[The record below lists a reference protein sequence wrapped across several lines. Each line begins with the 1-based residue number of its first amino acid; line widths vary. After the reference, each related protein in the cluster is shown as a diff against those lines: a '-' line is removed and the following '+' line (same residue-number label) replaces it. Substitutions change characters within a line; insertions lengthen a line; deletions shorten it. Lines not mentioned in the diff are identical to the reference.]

1 MKMKDVHIFLNGL
14 RLNAGAIWLVNDIIK
29 FSAPKKFEKVAKD
42 FIEENK
48 NQIVSIL
55 NENQI
60 FSKKKFLDTVILR
73 DNSLT
78 YYPLSLLQERLWFIE
93 KDEVGIKPT
102 RTPLVFEFDDTI
114 DLEGIKY
121 AIRQVVSRHE
131 VLGSTI
137 EQHDS
142 QGCAAIVHNEILS
155 FEEIIFTNVEEAKS
169 ALKEDINRP
178 FDLSR
183 NYPIRVKFYATS
195 EVSLNSTLLL
205 IDIHPIVADNWS
217 LNIFQKELN
226 VCYEAYINK
235 NFCLPTL
242 DIQYK
247 DYALWQ
253 RTYLTEEILTKQLE
267 YWKTKLWD
275 YQNLDLPTDHARS
288 NKTNFSNSSQKFIF
302 DKVISQQLRA
312 LANKY
317 NTSLHNV
324 MLSSFGILLGKYTSQ
339 SDIVVGRISTNRQN
353 PQTEG
358 LIGLFANRLA
368 VRIQLSEKQ
377 NFESLIKQVHKDQV
391 EAQLN
396 QDLPFEKLVKE
407 LDIQR
412 DALRHPVFQIMLSV
426 NSYEKDLRQK
436 KHLNTIQQEENYDVA
451 EFDLSII
458 LDDSR
463 EEISGRIMYAVA
475 LFEKETIERLISN
488 YTYLIVQLTE
498 SPKKFYSQF
507 GLLDPKEYKKIVYQ
521 WNETNKDYPGD
532 KTIHQLFQE
541 QAEKSPEEVALVYE
555 QQKLTYKELNEKSNQ
570 LARHIQTQYKQRTN
584 QSLNSDS
591 FIALYLDRNL
601 EMVVGILAVLK
612 AGGAYVPIDPG
623 YPQERVDY
631 ILEDTCAELLLSQK
645 HLVGERQNQLPRDKV
660 INIDLAEDIYSKEDA
675 SKLPQHSKSTDL
687 AYVIYTSGTTGR
699 PKGVMVEHR
708 AAVNTLF
715 AMRGIYNRSKI
726 SRVTAYTA
734 YTFDVSVS
742 EIFNSLIG
750 GLELHI
756 LAGNTR
762 RDGALLADY
771 MISNKINLAYL
782 PPILLGQLPERV
794 YPDLKGVVYAGEPCE
809 RQTAK
814 LWSARAELYNYYGPT
829 EASIYATGKR
839 IQECEV
845 EQIGLP
851 IQNTKAYILDPNG
864 IPVPIGVIGELYI
877 GGAGLARGYL
887 KRPDLTGERFIPNP
901 YATESDKTNGYTRL
915 YRTGDL
921 VRWLS
926 DGNIEFIGR
935 NDDQVKIRGYRIE
948 LGEIEY
954 ALTQILGIKQGCVL
968 VKERKTDSG
977 SSKYLVAY
985 YVQDNSEN
993 LITQETI
1000 LDSLSHL
1007 LPEYMVPSALVE
1019 MKSFPLT
1026 INGKLDKSALPNPVF
1041 SSSTGEYVAPAT
1053 EMEIEL
1059 CRIWQKVLGIDRV
1072 GVTDEFFRIGGNSIL
1087 AIQVSHQMSKAL
1099 GFDTQVA
1106 DVFRY
1111 KNISQLL
1118 FHCIDK
1124 AQISISKI
1132 EGNEAI
1138 LSFAQDRLWFIE
1150 QYEEGTNAYHIPAV
1164 YELNVDVDV
1173 EGIKYAIRQV
1183 VSRHEVLR
1191 STIESRNG
1199 QGIQVVHDAPL
1210 GIEEVTLLKHDDYEA
1225 LIREDINR
1233 PFNLSSEY
1241 PIRVKLYKIPS
1252 DDSKNGNPLGRT
1264 LLLINTHHIAT
1275 DGWSVDILQ
1284 KELVEYYKAYVRHN
1298 FDFGLPALEIQYKD
1312 YAVWQ
1317 RTYLSGEILEKQI
1330 KYWKDKLSDYQN
1342 LDLPIDFPRPN
1353 RVDYKGAYL
1362 RFSFD
1367 RQISNKLRMLALQSG
1382 TTLHGVMLSGLSILL
1397 GKYTGQDD
1405 IIIGSP
1411 TANRHHRQTEELIGF
1426 FVNTQVNRILLNPE
1440 QSYESLIKEVHQGQ
1454 VEAQLNQDLP
1464 FERLVEE
1471 LGVTRDT
1478 TRHPIFQ
1485 VMFSVQDFSNQGKV
1499 FDYEK
1504 GYLMPIEIESAYEVE
1519 LFDLSIFIDD
1529 SQEEIAGQISYATSL
1544 FQRNTLERFIHH
1556 YTHLVSQLAE
1566 TPSKK
1571 HSQISLLS
1579 SDEYRQI
1586 IYQWNETDKDY
1597 PKDRTI
1603 HQLFQ
1608 EQVEK
1613 TPNSVALEY
1622 DGHRLTYKEL
1632 NEKSNQLAR
1641 HIREQY
1647 QQKTGRS
1654 FAVNSI
1660 IALYLDR
1667 GIESVVGMLGIMKA
1681 GGAYVPI
1688 ETTYPQERVDYILG
1702 DTQTELVLSQRHLT
1716 KDGPNLLPQDKI
1728 IYIDITEGFFG
1739 SEDKS
1744 NLPPH
1749 SKSEDLAYIIYTS
1762 GTTGKPKGVELT
1774 HKGLCNL
1781 AFVQRNLLG
1790 INAESKMLQ
1799 YASLVFDASVWEIFS
1814 TLPFGAELSIIPSS
1828 IKQDAYLLSDYLAS
1842 HKITVTLLPPVMLS
1856 SMPYTQLPALQTL
1869 LVGGDLSSLE
1879 TMDKWSRGRTLIN
1892 AYGPTEGTVISTMH
1906 TYAERDLNTNI
1917 GKPIDNTKAYVLS
1930 SDLNPVPIGIIGELY
1945 IGGISLAQG
1954 YLKRSDLTEERF
1966 VHNPFATQLD
1976 REKGY
1981 TRLYRTGDFVKWLPD
1996 GNLEFIGRNDGQVKI
2011 HGHRIELGEIE
2022 HALNQ
2027 IPGVKNSCVLV
2038 KERKTDTGNNKYL
2051 VAYYVLD
2058 HVEDLPTQS
2067 AIHDKLSQGLP
2078 DYMIP
2083 SALVPIESFP
2093 LTINGKLD
2101 KRALPDPDFSLLVE
2115 SYVTPTTNVETEVCK
2130 IWREVL
2136 GLERVGITDDFF
2148 RIGGNSILA
2157 IQVSHRM
2164 SKALACDIKV
2174 ADVFKQKTISQLLI
2188 HSLGHA
2194 QINIPK
2200 IITNEAPLSF
2210 AQDRLWFI
2218 EQFEEGTNA
2227 YHIPAVYELVAST
2240 DVEGVK
2246 YALRQIVSRHE
2257 ILRSTI
2263 VQIEGHG
2270 VQVVQD
2276 KPLSIEEI
2284 VIPDNGDYE
2293 SLLKAD
2299 INRPFNLSSEYP
2311 IRVKFYHIQPT
2322 REVSKNKSSRTL
2334 LLINTHHIASDG
2346 WSMDILQ
2353 KELNAYYEGF
2363 VNQNVDFSLPT
2374 LDIQYK
2380 DYAVWQR
2387 TYLTGDILEKQL
2399 RYWANSLSGYQSL
2412 ELPTDFPR
2420 PSKVDYSGSSQ
2431 VFTIDHEVSRQ
2442 LRMLA
2447 QRHGTTL
2454 HSVML
2459 GSVSILL
2466 NKYTSQD
2473 DIIIGSPIAN
2483 RHHRQTEGLIGFF
2496 INTQAN
2502 RILLN
2507 RTQSYDNL
2515 ILQVHQGQVEAQL
2528 HQDLPFE
2535 KLVEEL
2541 GVTRDTSRHPIFQVI
2556 FSVQSFGNQTQTQKS
2571 QKNYIRPLH
2580 FEAYYEIEKFDLS
2593 IFIDDSLEE
2602 ITGQISYATSL
2613 FHKETI
2619 ERLIAHYKHLLTM
2632 LVESPEMPYSRLGL
2646 LDTEEYQRIV
2656 YQWNETGREY
2666 SRDKTLHQ
2674 LFQDQAEKTPMSTAL
2689 VYEQQKLTYKELNE
2703 RSNQLAQYIRNQYQQ
2718 RTNQPLNA
2726 DTPIALYLNRSLEM
2740 VIGIL
2745 AVLKAGG
2752 TYVPIDITYPLD
2764 RVDYILEDTQA
2775 EIILSQKYINTE
2787 SQAQLPE
2794 GKIICIDLDEK
2805 LYKEEDSS
2813 NLLLPSSSSDLAYI
2827 IYTSGTT
2834 GRPKGVMVEHRAVVN
2849 TLFSMQGIYDG
2860 SKISRVT
2867 AYTSYTFDVSV
2878 SEIFN
2883 SLIEGLELHILAGDT
2898 RRDSALLADYLMS
2911 NRINLAYL
2919 PPILLG
2925 QLPQRVYPD
2934 LSMMIYAGEP
2944 CDRQTAK
2951 IWSARVEL
2959 FNYYG
2964 PTETS
2969 IYATGKRILG
2979 GEVEQIGRPIQN
2991 IKVYILDPC
3000 GNPVPVG
3007 IIGELHISGAG
3018 LARGYL
3024 KRPELTVERFIP
3036 NPFATESDRT
3046 NGYTRLYKTGDLVR
3060 WLPDGNIEFIG
3071 RNDDQVKIRGF
3082 RIELGEVEH
3091 AILQVTGVRQCCV
3104 LVKERKTETG
3114 NNRYLV
3120 AYYVLDDEHEMLTS
3134 EEILGKMSQLL
3145 PEYMMPSV
3153 LIAMDSLPLN
3163 INGKLDKRALPE
3175 PDFNLSTED
3184 YVAPTTDIELEL
3196 CRIWQEILGL
3206 DRVGTTDDFFRI
3218 GGNSILAIQV
3228 SHRMSKVLNF
3238 DVKVADIF
3246 KYKTISQLL
3255 SNNIRKIQIHI
3266 DKTLAKQADLS
3277 FAQDRLWFIE
3287 QYEEG
3292 TNAYHIPA
3300 LYELDVNTNVKGL
3313 KYAISKIVE
3322 RHEILRSTIEQNDD
3336 QQNGTQVIHD
3346 NPLDIEEVALSDKE
3360 DYDALVKY
3368 DINRPF
3374 NLNSEYPIR
3383 VKFYYI
3389 QSSEATPEEK
3399 TNRTLLLINT
3409 HHIASDGWSIDVFQ
3423 KELYVYY
3430 DAYINNNKDFSLPA
3444 LDIQY
3449 KDYAVWQRKYLTGET
3464 FEKQMSYWKTKLQ
3477 DCQPLELPS
3486 DYNRPTK
3493 IDYRGACQEFT
3504 LGKSVSQKLREMAQH
3519 HGTTLHSVMLSS
3531 VGILMG
3537 KYTGQDDIVIGSPIA
3552 NRHHRQTEGLIGYFV
3567 NIQANRLV
3575 IKIEQSFKDLI
3586 LQVHLDQVEAQLH
3599 QDLPFEKLVDELGV
3613 ARDTSRHP
3621 IFQIVFGVQNFMNT
3635 NKTSDQQ
3642 KNYLRPLQTES
3653 VYEIEKFDLSIFIDD
3668 SLEEITG
3675 QISYATSLFCKETIE
3690 RLIAHYKYLLTL
3702 LVESPEMSYNRIG
3715 LLDQDEYQRIVYQ
3728 WNKTENDYPK
3738 DCTIHQLFQEQVVK
3752 TPNAIALEY
3761 DGQRLTYKELNEKSN
3776 QLAWFIKEQYQ
3787 QKTGRPFALNS
3798 LIALYLDRGLEA
3810 VIGMFAIMKAGG
3822 AYVPM
3827 DTNYPQERVDYILED
3842 TQAELVLCQRH
3853 IIKDGQN
3860 VLPNNKIVFIDLSE
3874 DIFNNGD
3881 RSNLPPYSKPEDL
3894 AYVIYTSGTTGRPKG
3909 VELIHRGLCNLA
3921 FIQKKELGINYG
3933 SKMLQYASLV
3943 FDASVWEIFST
3954 LPFGGE
3960 LSIVPTNVRQD
3971 PSMLCDYLADR
3982 KITTTLLPPVLL
3994 SAMPYTQLPD
4004 LKTLLVGGDLST
4016 QEIMDKWSKGRTLI
4030 NAYGPTEGTV
4040 ISTMH
4045 TFADGDSNT
4054 NIGKPLDNI
4063 KVYVLDNNFIPVP
4076 VGIIGELYVG
4086 GIGLAKGY
4094 LKRPDLTEDRFVF
4107 NPFATEVD
4115 RENGFTRLYKTG
4127 DLVKWLPD
4135 GCLEFI
4141 GRNDGQVK
4149 IRGYRIELGEIE
4161 HALAQLPCVMQ
4172 SCVLVKERKT
4182 ETGNDKYLVGYYV
4195 LDHNNDK
4202 LNQSTIQ
4209 NKLSQVLPDYMVP
4222 SVLVPMES
4230 FPITISGKL
4239 DKRVLPDPEFGNE
4252 EDYVKPET
4260 DLEIKLCQLYAE
4272 VLGMESDQI
4281 STHQNFFRMG
4291 GNSILSIRLKQKL
4304 SQLDEFKQISVADLF
4319 KFNSISKLIQ
4329 SIKPDNEVQYNLQ
4342 YNKVQNNDHEIAII
4356 SISGAFSG
4364 VSNIAELWQL
4374 IANQREGIQFYSKDE
4389 CRELGVEEVLLED
4402 FNYVPV
4408 AGKVKN
4414 IELFDPLFWDISPNE
4429 AKLLDP
4435 QIRKFIE
4442 HCWFA
4447 LESSGYA
4454 QLRKN
4459 LNIGVFAGSGNS
4471 DYFYHHILN
4480 GEMAEQINLW
4490 DASSSNNKDAITTKT
4505 AFLLGL
4511 LGPAISINTACSTG
4525 LISVIEACKNL
4536 RLGACDMALAGGV
4549 SLSMPEQVGY
4559 VYQEGMILSKDGHC
4573 KTFDKESSGTT
4584 GGSGVGVVL
4593 LKRLGDAIKD
4603 KDNILGVIKGYSS
4616 NNDGDRKTGY
4626 TAPSVIGQSECIIN
4640 AQRMAGVTSDQID
4653 YVECHGTATNLGDP
4667 IEIQALREAF
4677 EYNLPKENRSKNK
4690 TILGAVKANI
4700 GHTDSAAGTAGLIK
4714 VCAMLQNSTFPGQP
4728 NFSEPN
4734 PELHLDQTS
4743 FEITKE
4749 NREWLPNPNKQRLAG
4764 VSSFGVGG
4772 TNAHVIIGDY
4782 SPSTR
4787 ELEETIHAKKEQG
4800 DLAQHIILISAKNR
4814 QSLEQYRQELAKYL
4828 DKANSNGQP
4837 INLQDITYTLQERR
4851 EHFSFRSAYCARN
4864 VSELLDKLRLYT
4876 SYAETHAESSNKVVF
4891 MFPGQGA
4898 QYIHM
4903 AKALYDNEQHF
4914 KDCIDQCIAIANRH
4928 VEINLFDVMYP
4939 GDEISQHDINETQW
4953 TQVSLFT
4960 IEYAMAKYLE
4970 HLGVIADAYIGHSI
4984 GEYVAATLS
4993 GVFTLEDA
5001 IRVVVAR
5008 GQLMQAMQSGCM
5020 LAINAKEE
5028 VVKTIVEE
5036 YGCEI
5041 AVINSSEDIVVSG
5054 TNEAIKKLKIDLD
5067 GRAISTISLT
5077 TSHAFH
5083 SRMMEDAA
5091 NEFEGVF
5098 KNIKLKKPIKYFVS
5112 NLTGEIA
5119 KEEVTTCDYWCKQLR
5134 NTVQFA
5140 KGVDCLSR
5148 QYNHKICFIE
5158 VGTGKGLSSFVKN
5171 YKSAN
5176 GYKSLNTL
5184 QLLPSAKE
5192 VRTYQNIESKE
5203 HFRAKLWM
5211 SGIIRKPNESKLFQN
5226 ANLVSGLPT
5235 YQFNYQK
5242 CWLEKGSGRD
5252 TKKVNSVDE
5261 MFYKRSWERTDIKAS
5276 WNTEEIKHKNILVLI
5291 NDKNIQQDGRG
5302 ELLDLL
5308 SSHCNYLNFVIHQQT
5323 NNIKPEFTFDFSD
5336 LSHIKTIFNEK
5347 ARTKAI
5353 DLVIYLSPSIDI
5365 ENPSLDIFAVRNIFN
5380 WSKDTGNKIPKFVSI
5395 SFDNYEVIGNERLQE
5410 RASIIFG
5417 VTKSIPFEYFTSGT
5431 KAFHIDLS
5439 SQESSYKDLLLPVL
5453 VQDEGKDLVVIRGKY
5468 QWFPTYQQVISL
5480 TNQIKTNT
5488 SLQSDGSVF
5497 LITGGLGGIGYAYAN
5512 SIVQKDS
5519 KCTLILLGRTSEA
5532 NLRDDYRTRL
5542 SYLRDTKHHIIY
5554 SPIDIGCEDASPL
5567 IEKLLAENSIKGI
5580 DVILHTAGVAAK
5592 SALTEKTSNDIELV
5606 VRPKIVGI
5614 ENLIKLAKSV
5624 RINYLVS
5631 CSSLA
5636 SILPSLGNMEY
5647 TAANLYLDEISYR
5660 SHPNI
5665 LHILTIG
5672 LNQISDTG
5680 MAIDFMKS
5688 LTTDQGK
5695 TLNSIK
5701 SYEFSDALGKLVHTK
5716 TEKSILLSR
5725 FDFNKEYSDNIRQQN
5740 YTDEKPKNQKKIS
5753 ILEDNYTEAEY
5764 QIAQIFGDVLGVEE
5778 ISLHDDF
5785 FSIGGNSILAI
5796 QVSHR
5801 ISKILDYDVKV
5812 SDIFKHRSI
5821 KVLLSNVSKLE
5832 VADDNIKWEF

>member
-1 MKMKDVHIFLNGL
+1 MSLKN
-14 RLNAGAIWLVNDIIK
+14 
-29 FSAPKKFEKVAKD
+29 
-42 FIEENK
+42 NK
-48 NQIVSIL
+48 NQIERIL
-55 NENQI
+55 NENHR
-60 FSKKKFLDTVILR
+60 FSEKKFLDTVILR
-73 DNSLT
+73 DNSLA
-78 YYPLSLLQERLWFIE
+78 YYPLSLLQERLWFTE
-93 KDEVGIKPT
+93 KDEAGIKPS

-114 DLEGIKY
+114 DLEVIKY

-131 VLGSTI
+131 VLRSTI

-142 QGCAAIVHNEILS
+142 LGCAAKVHNEILS
-155 FEEIIFTNVEEAKS
+155 FEEIIFINVEEAKS
-169 ALKEDINRP
+169 ALKEDINRS

-183 NYPIRVKFYATS
+183 DYPIRVKFYATS

-205 IDIHPIVADNWS
+205 IDIHPIAADNWS

-253 RTYLTEEILTKQLE
+253 RTYLTEEILTKQFE

-288 NKTNFSNSSQKFIF
+288 NKTNFSNSSQKFLF
-302 DKVISQQLRA
+302 DKVISQKLRT

-324 MLSSFGILLGKYTSQ
+324 MLSSFGILIGKYTSQ

-412 DALRHPVFQIMLSV
+412 DALRYPVFQIMLCV
-426 NSYEKDLRQK
+426 NSYEEDPKQK
-436 KHLNTIQQEENYDVA
+436 KYLNTIQQEENYGVA

-507 GLLDPKEYKKIVYQ
+507 GLLDPKEYKKIVCQ
-521 WNETNKDYPGD
+521 WNETNKDYPRD

-541 QAEKSPEEVALVYE
+541 QAEKSPEEVALVFDL
-555 QQKLTYKELNEKSNQ
+555 QKLTYKELNEKSNQ
-570 LARHIQTQYKQRTN
+570 LARHIRTQYKQRTN

-612 AGGAYVPIDPG
+612 AGGVYVPIDPG

-660 INIDLAEDIYSKEDA
+660 INIDLTEDIYSVEDA
-675 SKLPQHSKSTDL
+675 SNLPQHSISTDL

-762 RDGALLADY
+762 RDGALLAEY
-771 MISNKINLAYL
+771 MISKKINLAYL
-782 PPILLGQLPERV
+782 PPILLGQLPERK
-794 YPDLKGVVYAGEPCE
+794 YPDLRGIVYAGEPCE

-814 LWSARAELYNYYGPT
+814 LWTTKTELYNYYGPT
-829 EASIYATGKR
+829 EASIYATGKK
-839 IQECEV
+839 IQDCEV

-851 IQNTKAYILDPNG
+851 IQNTKAYILDPCG

-887 KRPDLTGERFIPNP
+887 KNHELTEERFIPNP
-901 YATESDKTNGYTRL
+901 FATDSDRKNGYNRL
-915 YRTGDL
+915 YQTGDL
-921 VRWLS
+921 VRWLP

-954 ALTQILGIKQGCVL
+954 ALTNILGIKQGCVL
-968 VKERKTDSG
+968 VKEKKTDSG
-977 SSKYLVAY
+977 ISKYLVAY
-985 YVQDNSEN
+985 YVQDNGEN
-993 LITQETI
+993 LLTQETI
-1000 LDSLSHL
+1000 LGSLSHL
-1007 LPEYMVPSALVE
+1007 LPEYMIPNALVE

-1026 INGKLDKSALPNPVF
+1026 INGKLDKSALPDPIF
-1041 SSSTGEYVAPAT
+1041 TSSTGEYVAPIT
-1053 EMEIEL
+1053 ETEVEI
-1059 CRIWQKVLGIDRV
+1059 CRIWQKVLGVDRV
-1072 GVTDEFFRIGGNSIL
+1072 GVNDEFFRIGGNSIL
-1087 AIQVSHQMSKAL
+1087 AIQVSHQMSKTL
-1099 GFDTQVA
+1099 GFDIQVA

-1111 KNISQLL
+1111 KTISQLL

-1124 AQISISKI
+1124 AQISIPKI

-1173 EGIKYAIRQV
+1173 EGVKYAIRQV

-1210 GIEEVTLLKHDDYEA
+1210 GIEEVTLQKHDDYEA

-1241 PIRVKLYKIPS
+1241 PIRVKLYKTPS
-1252 DDSKNGNPLGRT
+1252 DDSKHGNPLGRT

-1284 KELVEYYKAYVRHN
+1284 KELIEYYKAYVRQD
-1298 FDFGLPALEIQYKD
+1298 FDFYLHALEIQYKD

-1317 RTYLSGEILEKQI
+1317 RTYLSGEILEKQV
-1330 KYWKDKLSDYQN
+1330 KYWKDKLSDYQT
-1342 LDLPIDFPRPN
+1342 LELPIDFPRPN

-1367 RQISNKLRMLALQSG
+1367 RQISNKLRMLALKSG

-1426 FVNTQVNRILLNPE
+1426 FVNTQVNRILLNHD

-1454 VEAQLNQDLP
+1454 IEAQLNQDLP
-1464 FERLVEE
+1464 FERLVED
-1471 LGVTRDT
+1471 LGVARDT
-1478 TRHPIFQ
+1478 SRHPIFQ

-1504 GYLMPIEIESAYEVE
+1504 GYLVPIEIESAYEVE

-1529 SQEEIAGQISYATSL
+1529 SQEELAGQISYATSL
-1544 FQRNTLERFIHH
+1544 FRKDTIERLIHH
-1556 YTHLVSQLAE
+1556 YTRLVSQLAE
-1566 TPSKK
+1566 TSEKPY
-1571 HSQISLLS
+1571 SQISLLS
-1579 SDEYRQI
+1579 PDEYCQI
-1586 IYQWNETDKDY
+1586 IYHWNETDKDY
-1597 PKDRTI
+1597 SKEKTI
-1603 HQLFQ
+1603 HKLFQ
-1608 EQVEK
+1608 DHVER
-1613 TPNSVALEY
+1613 TPGNIALVY
-1622 DGHRLTYKEL
+1622 NQQRLTYLEL
-1632 NEKSNQLAR
+1632 NERSNQLAR
-1641 HIREQY
+1641 HIRVKY
-1647 QQKTGRS
+1647 QERVGQSLAGDTL
-1654 FAVNSI
+1654 
-1660 IALYLDR
+1660 IALYIDR
-1667 GIESVVGMLGIMKA
+1667 SLEMIVGILAVLKA
-1681 GGAYVPI
+1681 GGAYVPMNP
-1688 ETTYPQERVDYILG
+1688 TYPQERVDYILA
-1702 DTQTELVLSQRHLT
+1702 DIEAELVLSQKHLVN
-1716 KDGPNLLPQDKI
+1716 DSHAQLPPEKVI
-1728 IYIDITEGFFG
+1728 LIDLTEKLYKE
-1739 SEDKS
+1739 EDFS
-1744 NLPPH
+1744 NLPNH
-1749 SKSEDLAYIIYTS
+1749 SRAEDLAYIIYTS
-1762 GTTGKPKGVELT
+1762 GTTGKPKGVMVEQHQVVSFAIGNNYINYEKVNVVAGISNYAFDGSVFDIFFTLLNGKELV
-1774 HKGLCNL
+1774 LIDSE
-1781 AFVQRNLLG
+1781 NLLDLSELDNQL
-1790 INAESKMLQ
+1790 IDCNVDTVFITTALFNALVQNEAKCLDSLTQVLFGGEACNVDMVNRFKEL
-1799 YASLVFDASVWEIFS
+1799 YGKSSLVHV
-1814 TLPFGAELSIIPSS
+1814 
-1828 IKQDAYLLSDYLAS
+1828 
-1842 HKITVTLLPPVMLS
+1842 
-1856 SMPYTQLPALQTL
+1856 
-1869 LVGGDLSSLE
+1869 
-1879 TMDKWSRGRTLIN
+1879 
-1892 AYGPTEGTVISTMH
+1892 YGPTENIVYST
-1906 TYAERDLNTNI
+1906 YCGLNDYITKQVVPI
-1917 GKPIDNTKAYVLS
+1917 GSHLS
-1930 SDLNPVPIGIIGELY
+1930 DKKLYILDRHLAPVPIGIIGELY
-1945 IGGISLAQG
+1945 IGGVGVARG
-1954 YLKRSDLTEERF
+1954 YLKCPELTEERF
-1966 VHNPFATQLD
+1966 ISNPFASEVD
-1976 REKGY
+1976 RVNGNNRIYK
-1981 TRLYRTGDFVKWLPD
+1981 TGDLVRWLSD
-1996 GNLEFIGRNDGQVKI
+1996 GNIEFIGRNDDQVKI
-2011 HGHRIELGEIE
+2011 RGFRIELGEIE
-2022 HALNQ
+2022 SAITQ
-2027 IPGVKNSCVLV
+2027 IPGIRQSCVLV
-2038 KERKTDTGNNKYL
+2038 KERKTESGIGKYL

-2058 HVEDLPTQS
+2058 GSDELLTQTV
-2067 AIHDKLSQGLP
+2067 ILNKLSQELP
-2078 DYMIP
+2078 EYMLP
-2083 SALVPIESFP
+2083 SALVSIGSLP
-2093 LTINGKLD
+2093 LNINGKLD
-2101 KRALPDPDFSLLVE
+2101 KRALPDPDFSLLTE
-2115 SYVTPTTNVETEVCK
+2115 GYIAPATEVEAELCRV
-2130 IWREVL
+2130 WQGVL
-2136 GLERVGITDDFF
+2136 GLDRVGITDEFF
-2148 RIGGNSILA
+2148 RVGGNSILA
-2157 IQVSHRM
+2157 IQLSHRM
-2164 SKALACDIKV
+2164 SKVLGCDVKV
-2174 ADVFKQKTISQLLI
+2174 ADVFRYKTISQLLL
-2188 HSLGHA
+2188 HSVGQA
-2194 QINIPK
+2194 QIHIDK
-2200 IITNEAPLSF
+2200 TDAKQAILSF

-2218 EQFEEGTNA
+2218 EQYEEGTNA
-2227 YHIPAVYELVAST
+2227 YHIPLVFELVADINIQGIKS
-2240 DVEGVK
+2240 
-2246 YALRQIVSRHE
+2246 AIQSIISRHE
-2257 ILRSTI
+2257 VLRSTI
-2263 VQIEGHG
+2263 VKKDTEVHG
-2270 VQVVQD
+2270 IQVVHEA
-2276 KPLSIEEI
+2276 PLIIQEVELTDR
-2284 VIPDNGDYE
+2284 DNLE
-2293 SLLKAD
+2293 TFLRED
-2299 INRPFNLSSEYP
+2299 INHPFDLKQEYP
-2311 IRVKFYHIQPT
+2311 IRVKLYTI
-2322 REVSKNKSSRTL
+2322 RTGRTISENL
-2334 LLINTHHIASDG
+2334 PRRTILLINTHHIASDG
-2346 WSMDILQ
+2346 WSTNIFQ
-2353 KELNAYYEGF
+2353 KEFFAYYEAY
-2363 VNQNVDFSLPT
+2363 VNRNVDFFLPA

-2387 TYLTGDILEKQL
+2387 AYLTGEILEKQL
-2399 RYWANSLSGYQSL
+2399 NYWKNRLSGYQVL
-2412 ELPTDFPR
+2412 ELPVDFAR
-2420 PSKVDYSGSSQ
+2420 SNQVDYRGVYQKFMLDKQTSQ
-2431 VFTIDHEVSRQ
+2431 L
-2442 LRMLA
+2442 LRTLA
-2447 QRHGTTL
+2447 QRLGTTI

-2459 GSVSILL
+2459 SSFSILL
-2466 NKYTSQD
+2466 GKYTGQNE
-2473 DIIIGSPIAN
+2473 IVTGSPTAN

-2496 INTQAN
+2496 VNTQV
-2502 RILLN
+2502 N
-2507 RTQSYDNL
+2507 RTLLSAMQSFESL
-2515 ILQVHQGQVEAQL
+2515 IQQVHQYQMEAQL

-2535 KLVEEL
+2535 RLVEKL
-2541 GVTRDTSRHPIFQVI
+2541 GVVRDASRHPIFQVML
-2556 FSVQSFGNQTQTQKS
+2556 SVQNFSKKDNTSDQQRCHFM
-2571 QKNYIRPLH
+2571 PLPI
-2580 FEAYYEIEKFDLS
+2580 ESVYEVEKFDLS
-2593 IFIDDSLEE
+2593 LFVDDDHEE
-2602 ITGQISYATSL
+2602 ITGYFSYAKSL
-2613 FHKETI
+2613 FRRDTI
-2619 ERLIAHYKHLLTM
+2619 ERLIAHFTHLISQ
-2632 LVESPEMPYSRLGL
+2632 LVEAPEKPYSQISL
-2646 LDTEEYQRIV
+2646 LSHEEYQRIV
-2656 YQWNETGREY
+2656 HQWNDTSKEY
-2666 SRDKTLHQ
+2666 PRDKTLHQ

-2703 RSNQLAQYIRNQYQQ
+2703 RSNQLARYIRNQYQQ
-2718 RTNQPLNA
+2718 KTNQPLNA
-2726 DTPIALYLNRSLEM
+2726 DTPIALYLDRSLEM
-2740 VIGIL
+2740 VVGIL

-2752 TYVPIDITYPLD
+2752 TYVPIDINYPQD

-2775 EIILSQKYINTE
+2775 EIIVSQKYINTE

-2794 GKIICIDLDEK
+2794 EKIICIDLDEK
-2805 LYKEEDSS
+2805 LYKEEVSS
-2813 NLLLPSSSSDLAYI
+2813 NLLLPNSSSDLAYI

-2883 SLIEGLELHILAGDT
+2883 SLIEGLELHILTGDT
-2898 RRDSALLADYLMS
+2898 RRDSALLSDYLMS

-2969 IYATGKRILG
+2969 IYATGKRILD

-2991 IKVYILDPC
+2991 IKAYVLDPS

-3007 IIGELHISGAG
+3007 IIGELHIGGAG

-3036 NPFATESDRT
+3036 NPFATESDRA

-3091 AILQVTGVRQCCV
+3091 AISQVTGVRQCCV
-3104 LVKERKTETG
+3104 LVKERKKETVS
-3114 NNRYLV
+3114 NKYLA

-3134 EEILGKMSQLL
+3134 EEILGKLSLLL

-3206 DRVGTTDDFFRI
+3206 DRVGITDDFFRI

-3246 KYKTISQLL
+3246 KYKTLSQLL
-3255 SNNIRKIQIHI
+3255 SNNIGKIQIHI

-3300 LYELDVNTNVKGL
+3300 LYELDVNTDVEGL

-3346 NPLDIEEVALSDKE
+3346 SPLDIEEIALSDKE

-3374 NLNSEYPIR
+3374 SLNSEYPIR

-3389 QSSEATPEEK
+3389 QSSEAIPEK
-3399 TNRTLLLINT
+3399 KINRTLLLINT
-3409 HHIASDGWSIDVFQ
+3409 HHIASDGWSIDIFQ
-3423 KELYVYY
+3423 KELYAYY

-3464 FEKQMSYWKTKLQ
+3464 FEKQLSYWKTKLQ

-3486 DYNRPTK
+3486 DYIRPTK

-3504 LGKSVSQKLREMAQH
+3504 LGRSISQRLREMAQH
-3519 HGTTLHSVMLSS
+3519 HGTTLHSIMLSS
-3531 VGILMG
+3531 VGVLMG
-3537 KYTGQDDIVIGSPIA
+3537 KYTGQNDIVIGSPIA
-3552 NRHHRQTEGLIGYFV
+3552 NRHHKQTEGLIGYFV

-3586 LQVHLDQVEAQLH
+3586 QQVHMDQVEVQLH

-3613 ARDTSRHP
+3613 TRDTSRHP
-3621 IFQIVFGVQNFMNT
+3621 IFQIVFGVQSFMNS

-3653 VYEIEKFDLSIFIDD
+3653 VYEIEKFDLSIFMDD
-3668 SLEEITG
+3668 SLEDITG
-3675 QISYATSLFCKETIE
+3675 QISYATSLFRKETIE

-3702 LVESPEMSYNRIG
+3702 LVESPEMPYNRIG
-3715 LLDQDEYQRIVYQ
+3715 LLDTEDYQRIVYQ

-3738 DCTIHQLFQEQVVK
+3738 DRTIHQLFQEQVVK
-3752 TPNAIALEY
+3752 TPNSIALEY
-3761 DGQRLTYKELNEKSN
+3761 SGQRLTYKELNEKGN
-3776 QLAWFIKEQYQ
+3776 QLAWFIREQYK

-3853 IIKDGQN
+3853 IIRDSQN
-3860 VLPNNKIVFIDLSE
+3860 VLPNDKIVFIDLTE

-3954 LPFGGE
+3954 LPFGAE

-3982 KITTTLLPPVLL
+3982 KISTTLLPPVLL

-4016 QEIMDKWSKGRTLI
+4016 QEIMDKWSRGRTLI

-4045 TFADGDSNT
+4045 TFTDGDSNT
-4054 NIGKPLDNI
+4054 NIGKSLDNI

-4094 LKRPDLTEDRFVF
+4094 LKRPDLTEDRFVS
-4107 NPFATEVD
+4107 NPFATEAD
-4115 RENGFTRLYKTG
+4115 LENGFTRLYKTG

-4135 GCLEFI
+4135 GCLEFV

-4161 HALAQLPCVMQ
+4161 HALAQLPGVMQ

-4230 FPITISGKL
+4230 FPMTISGKL

-4329 SIKPDNEVQYNLQ
+4329 SIKPDNKVQYNLQ

-4374 IANQREGIQFYSKDE
+4374 IANQQEGIQFYSKDE
-4389 CRELGVEEVLLED
+4389 CRELGVDEVLLED

-4490 DASSSNNKDAITTKT
+4490 DASSSNSKDAITTKT

-4536 RLGACDMALAGGV
+4536 LLGDCDMALAGGV

-4573 KTFDKESSGTT
+4573 KTFDKESSGIT

-4593 LKRLGDAIKD
+4593 LKRLEDAIKD

-4677 EYNLPKENRSKNK
+4677 EYNQLKENRSKNK

-4734 PELHLDQTS
+4734 PELYLDQTN

-4749 NREWLPNPNKQRLAG
+4749 NREWLPNLNKQRLAG

-4800 DLAQHIILISAKNR
+4800 DLTQYIIPISAKNR

-4851 EHFSFRSAYCARN
+4851 EYFNFRSAYCARN
-4864 VSELLDKLRLYT
+4864 VSELLDKLRLDT
-4876 SYAETHAESSNKVVF
+4876 SYVEINAESSNKVVF

-4898 QYIHM
+4898 QYAHM
-4903 AKALYDNEQHF
+4903 ARALYDNEQHF
-4914 KDCIDQCIAIANRH
+4914 KDYIDQCIAIANRH
-4928 VEINLFDVMYP
+4928 VEVNLFDVMYP
-4939 GDEISQHDINETQW
+4939 RDEISQHYINETQW

-4970 HLGVIADAYIGHSI
+4970 YLGVIADAYIGHSI

-5001 IRVVVAR
+5001 IRVVIAR
-5008 GQLMQAMQSGCM
+5008 GQLMQAMQPGSM

-5028 VVKTIVEE
+5028 AVRAIVEE

-5041 AVINSSEDIVVSG
+5041 AVINSLEDIVVSG
-5054 TNEAIKKLKIDLD
+5054 TNEAIKKLKTILD
-5067 GRAISTISLT
+5067 SRTISTISLA

-5083 SRMMEDAA
+5083 SRMMEEAA
-5091 NEFEGVF
+5091 NKLEGVF
-5098 KNIKLKKPIKYFVS
+5098 KNIKLKKPTKYFVS

-5119 KEEVTTCDYWCKQLR
+5119 KEEVTTPDYWCKQLR

-5148 QYNHKICFIE
+5148 QYNHKIYFVE

-5203 HFRAKLWM
+5203 HLRAKLWM

-5226 ANLVSGLPT
+5226 AKLVSGLPT

-5242 CWLEKGSGRD
+5242 CWLEKGGGRD

-5261 MFYKRSWERTDIKAS
+5261 MFYKRSWERADIKAS
-5276 WNTEEIKHKNILVLI
+5276 LNSEQIKHKNILVLI
-5291 NDKNIQQDGRG
+5291 NDKNIGQNGG
-5302 ELLDLL
+5302 SELLDFL
-5308 SSHCNYLNFVIHQQT
+5308 SSNCNYLNFVIHQQT
-5323 NNIKPEFTFDFSD
+5323 NNIKPEFTLDFSD

-5347 ARTKAI
+5347 VRTKAI

-5365 ENPSLDIFAVRNIFN
+5365 ENPSLDIFAVSNIFN

-5395 SFDNYEVIGNERLQE
+5395 SFDNYEVIGNERLRE
-5410 RASIIFG
+5410 RASIISG

-5439 SQESSYKDLLLPVL
+5439 SQDGSYKDLLLPVL

-5488 SLQSDGSVF
+5488 SLQSDGSIF

-5512 SIVQKDS
+5512 SIAQKDS
-5519 KCTLILLGRTSEA
+5519 KCTLILLGRTLEE
-5532 NLRDDYRTRL
+5532 NLREDYRTRL
-5542 SYLRDTKHHIIY
+5542 SYLRDTKHCIIY
-5554 SPIDIGCEDASPL
+5554 SPIDISSEDASPL
-5567 IEKLLAENSIKGI
+5567 IEELLAENSIKDI

-5614 ENLIKLAKSV
+5614 ENLIRLAKYV

-5660 SHPNI
+5660 SLPNI

-5680 MAIDFMKS
+5680 MAIDFMKG

-5701 SYEFSDALGKLVHTK
+5701 SYEFSDALGKLLHAK

-5753 ILEDNYTEAEY
+5753 ILEDNYTDTEY

-5796 QVSHR
+5796 QVSHQM
-5801 ISKILDYDVKV
+5801 SKVLGYDVM
-5812 SDIFKHRSI
+5812 
-5821 KVLLSNVSKLE
+5821 
-5832 VADDNIKWEF
+5832 VADLFQNSTPYKLNKSLLANNSSEILTGENWTI